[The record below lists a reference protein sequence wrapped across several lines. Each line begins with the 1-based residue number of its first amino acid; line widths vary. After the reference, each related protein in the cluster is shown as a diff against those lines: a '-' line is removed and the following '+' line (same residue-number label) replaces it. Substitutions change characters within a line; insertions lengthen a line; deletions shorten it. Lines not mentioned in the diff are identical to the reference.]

1 MSIFVIPASASPY
14 STFPTTPFHKPI
26 QHKYICDAYGLA
38 MLLSVLEALFL
49 KSSCQVKHHV
59 KKQHIS
65 DGGI

>member
-49 KSSCQVKHHV
+49 
-59 KKQHIS
+59 
-65 DGGI
+65 